1 MSPKV
6 LSMYN
11 NAKIFLSPDELREL
25 AMCIEQEIGKP
36 EKKETK
42 KSKQLENWTME
53 SVTEKLLATTF
64 NKNKRKNTSSNS

>member
-11 NAKIFLSPDELREL
+11 NAKIFLTLDELREL
-25 AMCIEQEIGKP
+25 ASCIEQEIGKP

-42 KSKQLENWTME
+42 KSKALEAWTKE
-53 SVTEKLLATTF
+53 SVTERLLATHF
-64 NKNKRKNTSSNS
+64 NKNRRNNNTSSK